1 MRPGRTSTRTPRRS
15 AVRWSR
21 LRVSP
26 SSSGPTA
33 RTSFDARSSMAWR
46 PIARRRAAIAS
57 RTSTTTSSRRPDG
70 PRPALGQAPRQTAT
84 TIRRAVNVVVYVS
97 DALRTDHLGCY
108 GSRWVNTKT
117 VDELAAGGVRYTQA
131 ISSAPWTAPS
141 TTSIVTGVYAHHH
154 GYLHWDATL
163 EPSVETMFRAF
174 GAHGYEVGSFVF
186 DTNYLFKELPEAN
199 VLGTSETLDGAV
211 EFLRANREKPF
222 LLYVHN
228 WATHMPYDIVHAD
241 RKNWLAA
248 KQEVISG
255 IQSDS
260 ASALEAMREG
270 NRTAVERQSEVL
282 VASFLDELES
292 LGLRESTVFAFLS
305 DHGESWG
312 ERFESKDDVKGVY
325 HMHGATLHDEIVHVP
340 LVLSAPG
347 RLEPAVVESQVRT
360 ADLVPTLLDLAGL
373 PARETDGASLL
384 EVDGDRPAVIAGT
397 DMGTLTKLAVRQPPW
412 KLIVHVES
420 GEEEAY
426 RLDVDPR
433 ELSPRDDVPAELR
446 GLVFQELESAERH
459 ELTEEEEATVA
470 KRLSDLGYL

>member
-1 MRPGRTSTRTPRRS
+1 
-15 AVRWSR
+15 
-21 LRVSP
+21 
-26 SSSGPTA
+26 
-33 RTSFDARSSMAWR
+33 
-46 PIARRRAAIAS
+46 
-57 RTSTTTSSRRPDG
+57 
-70 PRPALGQAPRQTAT
+70 
-84 TIRRAVNVVVYVS
+84 VNVVVYVS

-108 GSRWVNTKT
+108 GARYVDTRT
-117 VDELAAGGVRYTQA
+117 IDELASGGVRYAQA
-131 ISSAPWTAPS
+131 ISAAPWTAPS
-141 TTSIVTGVYAHHH
+141 TTSIVTGIYPHHH

-174 GAHGYEVGSFVF
+174 SAHGFEVASFVF
-186 DTNYLFKELPEAN
+186 DTNYLFKDLPEAN

-211 EFLRANREKPF
+211 GWLRASRDKPF

-241 RKNWLAA
+241 RRNWLAA
-248 KQEVISG
+248 KQEVIAG

-260 ASALEAMREG
+260 ASALEAMKEG
-270 NRTAVERQSEVL
+270 YRKAVERQSEVL
-282 VASFLDELES
+282 VASFLEELES
-292 LGLRESTVFAFLS
+292 LGLRENTVFVFLS

-312 ERFESKDDVKGVY
+312 ERFASKDDVKGVY
-325 HMHGATLHDEIVHVP
+325 HMHGATLFDEIVHVP

-360 ADLVPTLLDLAGL
+360 VDLVPTLLDLAGL
-373 PARETDGASLL
+373 PARESDGASLL

-397 DMGTLTKLAVRQPPW
+397 DMGALTKLAIRLPPW
-412 KLIVHVES
+412 KLILHVES

-433 ELSPRDDVPAELR
+433 ELSARDDVPAELR
-446 GLVFQELESAERH
+446 GLVFQEVESAERH

>member
-1 MRPGRTSTRTPRRS
+1 
-15 AVRWSR
+15 
-21 LRVSP
+21 
-26 SSSGPTA
+26 
-33 RTSFDARSSMAWR
+33 
-46 PIARRRAAIAS
+46 
-57 RTSTTTSSRRPDG
+57 
-70 PRPALGQAPRQTAT
+70 
-84 TIRRAVNVVVYVS
+84 VNVVVYVS

-108 GSRWVNTKT
+108 GARYVNTRT
-117 VDELAAGGVRYTQA
+117 IDELADGGVRYGQA
-131 ISSAPWTAPS
+131 ISAAPWTAPS
-141 TTSIVTGVYAHHH
+141 TTSIVTGIYPHHH
-154 GYLHWDATL
+154 GYLHWDAPL

-174 GAHGYEVGSFVF
+174 SAHGFEVASFVF
-186 DTNYLFKELPEAN
+186 DTNYLFKDLPEAN

-211 EFLRANREKPF
+211 DWLRANREKPF

-248 KQEVISG
+248 KQEVIAG

-260 ASALEAMREG
+260 ASALEAMKEG
-270 NRTAVERQSEVL
+270 YRKAVERQSEVL

-292 LGLRESTVFAFLS
+292 LGLRENTVFAFLS

-360 ADLVPTLLDLAGL
+360 VDLVPTLLDLAGL

-412 KLIVHVES
+412 KLILHVES

-446 GLVFQELESAERH
+446 GLAFQELESAERH